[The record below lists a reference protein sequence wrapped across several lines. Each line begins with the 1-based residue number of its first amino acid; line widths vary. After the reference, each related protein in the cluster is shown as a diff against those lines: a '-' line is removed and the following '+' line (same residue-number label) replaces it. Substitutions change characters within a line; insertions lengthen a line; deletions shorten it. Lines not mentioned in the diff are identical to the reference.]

1 LELGA
6 HQQAIML
13 TNTRSAAAAGPNESG
28 FEKPVFKNPTLVF
41 FWGFIRFFAGFL
53 FQCAVLDAIHIK

>member
-28 FEKPVFKNPTLVF
+28 FEKPVFKNPTLCF
-41 FWGFIRFFAGFL
+41 FGFY
-53 FQCAVLDAIHIK
+53 